1 MKLDSRILEGKR
13 PLTCIDVE
21 QAREFVGKECIF
33 SDKYENFE
41 NLDKYLFVNSDYSA
55 ILSIDDTPKCGDY
68 VFRNAKNAAH
78 YGLILPL
85 EWVKEP
91 EKKYIPFS
99 LSEWTDRFAIG
110 DTIIMRQ
117 SNCTSSGHPYTTYH
131 YMYEGFCYDSDET
144 WGDSNTGYIM
154 LGGEKYAFDQLLQ
167 EYEFLWRG
175 TWQPFG
181 MVKEK

>member
-1 MKLDSRILEGKR
+1 MTKGFDSRIKSIKDIHTVITADQSL
-13 PLTCIDVE
+13 
-21 QAREFVGKECIF
+21 VGQTGYFENSVSCF
-33 SDKYENFE
+33 SDLKNCRYGKLTKLYEYGDCINEYCFE
-41 NLDKYLFVNSDYSA
+41 CDNSDSVYEFFIPESV
-55 ILSIDDTPKCGDY
+55 LKT
-68 VFRNAKNAAH
+68 
-78 YGLILPL
+78 
-85 EWVKEP
+85 E

-99 LSEWTDRFAIG
+99 LAEWTDRFAIG

-117 SNCTSSGHPYTTYH
+117 SNCTFSGQPYTTYH

-144 WGDSNTGYIM
+144 WGVPNTGYIM

-167 EYEFLWRG
+167 EYELLWHG